1 MWDHHKLTSTNIIM
15 KYVIRILF
23 IVIVAMVLV
32 GYYLKNSGDHAT
44 GDKWVGL
51 GILAAS
57 FILMPIFIYHRWK
70 NKKVKDYMLT
80 EENLKKMR
88 DYEKEQEQKR
98 K

>member
-1 MWDHHKLTSTNIIM
+1 M

-23 IVIVAMVLV
+23 IAVVAMVAI
-32 GYYLKNSGDHAT
+32 GYYFKNSGDHVT

-51 GILAAS
+51 GILATS
-57 FILMPIFIYHRWK
+57 FVLMPVFIYHRWK

-80 EENLKKMR
+80 DENFKKMR
-88 DYEKEQEQKR
+88 DHEKDLENKR

>member
-1 MWDHHKLTSTNIIM
+1 M
-15 KYVIRILF
+15 KYVIKILF
-23 IVIVAMVLV
+23 IAVIILVCV
-32 GYYLKNSGDHAT
+32 GYYFKNSGDHIT
-44 GDKWVGL
+44 GDKLVGI

-80 EENLKKMR
+80 EENLNKMR
-88 DYEKEQEQKR
+88 NYEKSKEDKR

>member
-1 MWDHHKLTSTNIIM
+1 M
-15 KYVIRILF
+15 KYVIKILF
-23 IVIVAMVLV
+23 IGIVILVGV
-32 GYYLKNSGDHAT
+32 GYYFKNTGDHLT
-44 GDKWVGL
+44 GDKLVGI

-80 EENLKKMR
+80 EENLNKMR
-88 DYEKEQEQKR
+88 DYDKKKENNK